1 VDINKFCIFVLENKQ
16 SMIERYIKE
25 IIEAG
30 EFFKNNP
37 DFIHTIN
44 GVWAYN
50 LEHMNP
56 ASAIGQLVQD
66 VTED

>member
-1 VDINKFCIFVLENKQ
+1 
-16 SMIERYIKE
+16 MIERYIKE

>member
-1 VDINKFCIFVLENKQ
+1 
-16 SMIERYIKE
+16 MIEQYIKE

-37 DFIHTIN
+37 DFIRTIN
-44 GVWAYN
+44 SVWAYS